1 VVGIVKPTEDLMFRK
16 LFSSVEHRDIISGF
30 LGDVLGLNVRP
41 EDIVIKNPYSIKSY
55 LEEKRKADAEVASRS
70 GTGRIVTL
78 REVVHDVTLAIIDTA
93 DVTIEMQLAE
103 PNDFLKRMHY
113 YLDDVYLSNYNR
125 NSSRGDRYATLKPV
139 ISLNILDFILFPGD
153 ERALRS
159 FSYRDDDTGEQLG
172 SNIRTEQSS
181 RPLKQIGFFELQ
193 KSGVS
198 DATVADWRDFI
209 KTGVA
214 NPGASQVIQEAAKI
228 VQYQNLA
235 PEEREVID
243 TVEKTIDTY
252 YALLSGAEKQ
262 GWEQGRE
269 QGREEIAARLLERG
283 FPVLDVA
290 SLTGLEEAAIKGI
303 LSAMAN
309 GEAE

>member
-1 VVGIVKPTEDLMFRK
+1 MVGIVRPTEDLMFRK

-30 LGDVLGLNVRP
+30 LAEVLGLKVNP

-55 LEEKRKADAEVASRS
+55 LEEKRKAEIGVTGQLLTEGAVA
-70 GTGRIVTL
+70 L
-78 REVVHDVTLAIIDTA
+78 REVVHDVTLSIIDTA

-125 NSSRGDRYATLKPV
+125 NSSRGERYATLKPV
-139 ISLNILDFILFPGD
+139 ISLNILDFVLFTD
-153 ERALRS
+153 DDRALRS
-159 FSYRDDDTGEQLG
+159 FSYRDDQTGAPLE
-172 SNIRTEQSS
+172 SNVRVKQSG

-193 KSGVS
+193 KSGIADS
-198 DATVADWRDFI
+198 AVADWRDFI
-209 KTGVA
+209 KTGVP
-214 NPGASQVIQEAAKI
+214 NPGASKAIQEAAKI

-252 YALLSGAEKQ
+252 YALLA
-262 GWEQGRE
+262 RA
-269 QGREEIAARLLERG
+269 EEIGLSQGHAQGLAEGSIEKASEIAKNLLQRNFTLSE
-283 FPVLDVA
+283 VA
-290 SLTGLEEAAIKGI
+290 EITGISIDQLQ
-303 LSAMAN
+303 LLR
-309 GEAE
+309 